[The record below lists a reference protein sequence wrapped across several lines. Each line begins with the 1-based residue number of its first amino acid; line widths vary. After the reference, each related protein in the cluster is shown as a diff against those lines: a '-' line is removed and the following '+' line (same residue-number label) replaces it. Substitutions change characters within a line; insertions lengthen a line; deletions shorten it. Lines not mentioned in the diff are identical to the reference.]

1 MALTITTVAV
11 AAVTNPV
18 EVQTWLTAH
27 ATATI
32 LAMWNND
39 NTFFIVYS

>member
-11 AAVTNPV
+11 AAPTNPT

-27 ATATI
+27 STATI